1 LRWDIK
7 LKNNLLP
14 FISIVI
20 ASFNRKDIIEES
32 IKSTLN
38 QQYKEDRFE
47 VILVD
52 NNSSDGTIEEVNK
65 LFKKEINNRKLKIV
79 SLNYN
84 SGSSGSCIEAIK
96 FLDSRW
102 EYVLKMDED
111 IVLDS
116 KCLIEM
122 INAAKTSIYD
132 GMIGGKVFFYKNRKK
147 IHAVGSHLS
156 PWFAIS
162 KGIGV
167 NKSDNEVY
175 QNIKTLDGVSGCMV
189 LIPRSIYEKVGW
201 FDNDYFLYYDDH
213 DLMYKSLKKGF
224 RHIFNPKAIGYHDT
238 STGNKR
244 KYANSKWLYYSTR
257 GSLLF
262 LNKNFKKYSIQY
274 FIYLLSH
281 NCKFIFGLFFIL
293 FYSKIFNYK
302 INLHYYFLGYFHGL
316 KNITGYYNI
325 DTKKLNIL
333 LISGGSGGLQLGNGI
348 YNYSKKFNQNFSIT
362 HLINAYDDGK
372 STGAIREFFK
382 SKILGPS
389 DIRKIHENIYKN
401 HYSNKSIIDFF
412 KIRINIDIDFNKIL
426 KQITTKT
433 NLFESN
439 DTNIKYFLNA
449 FNNLP
454 MEIKKLNIIA
464 INHYLKFETINFSYN
479 DFSYANLI
487 YASLADFYGSMQIAE
502 EKIRNAL
509 NLPSKV
515 VLNSDVNGFI
525 FALTENGTLLHNEE
539 KIVNYDQLSPIYE
552 VFYKKEPL
560 TKNDITKFNSLLN
573 FEEKKFYLKQKSDSL
588 PIISEIASKS
598 LLDADI
604 IIFSPGTQHSS
615 LYPTYFTKN
624 LCKILSKTN
633 AMKFFITNIIE
644 DNEIPKFSASDQ
656 IRQAVYY
663 LNEKNKMSFKEN
675 QLIDIIISNKPPD
688 NNDKYLSINLKSLEQ
703 LNLKK
708 YIIEK
713 VEKTNDVNKKGIH
726 DENKIVSLIF
736 DSYNSKWK

>member
-1 LRWDIK
+1 M
-7 LKNNLLP
+7 KNNLLP

-38 QQYKEDRFE
+38 QQYQQDRFE

-52 NNSSDGTIEEVNK
+52 NNSSDGTIEEVNR
-65 LFKKEINNRKLKIV
+65 LFNNEINNKKLKIV

-96 FLDSRW
+96 FLDKKW

-111 IVLDS
+111 IVLD
-116 KCLIEM
+116 KNCIIEM

-132 GMIGGKVFFYKNRKK
+132 GMIGGKVYFYKNRKK

-167 NKSDNEVY
+167 NESDKQVY

-238 STGNKR
+238 STGNKK

-262 LNKNFKKYSIQY
+262 LKKNFKKYSIQF
-274 FIYLLSH
+274 FIYFLSH
-281 NCKFIFGLFFIL
+281 NFKFVFGLFFIL
-293 FYSKIFNYK
+293 FYSKFFNYRN
-302 INLHYYFLGYFHGL
+302 NLYYYFLGYFHGL
-316 KNITGYYNI
+316 KNITGYYNM
-325 DTKKLNIL
+325 DRKKLNII

-348 YNYSKKFNQNFSIT
+348 YNYSKKFKQNFSIT
-362 HLINAYDDGK
+362 YLVNAYDDGK
-372 STGAIREFFK
+372 STGAIRNFYK
-382 SKILGPS
+382 NKILGPS

-401 HYSNKSIIDFF
+401 NYSNKFILDFF
-412 KIRINIDIDFNKIL
+412 KIRVNINFNFHKIL
-426 KQITTKT
+426 KQIAEKV
-433 NLFESN
+433 NIFESN
-439 DTNIKYFLNA
+439 ELEIKNFLNI

-454 MEIKKLNIIA
+454 IELKELNVIA
-464 INHYLKFETINFSYN
+464 INHYLKFETDHFSYKN
-479 DFSYANLI
+479 FSYANLI

-502 EKIRNAL
+502 EKIKNSL

-560 TKNDITKFNSLLN
+560 SKNDIDKFNSFLN

-588 PIISEIASKS
+588 PEISNLASKS
-598 LLDADI
+598 LLNADI

-624 LCKILSKTN
+624 FSKILSKVK

-663 LNEKNKMSFKEN
+663 LNEKDKMNYREN

-703 LNLKK
+703 LRLKK

-713 VEKTNDVNKKGIH
+713 VEKTNDVNNKGIH

-736 DSYNSKWK
+736 NSYNSKWK